1 MMGNEM
7 RRYPAIYTTFSS
19 DAVKGLSLSQ
29 PTEHYILCGLD
40 GDFPALTDL
49 QNQDWHII
57 WYS

>member
-1 MMGNEM
+1 MGNEM

-49 QNQDWHII
+49 QNQD
-57 WYS
+57 